1 MKYVTNFASV
11 LVLFFIFTGTA
22 EARLPQRGK
31 RSSGKSDIQAPSY
44 GSPMASNL
52 PEGIKMI
59 EIDKAMVDNS
69 GNLSESSLPQ
79 LLAKAQ
85 AYLPPNS
92 FLNNSCINAK
102 KIGAAG
108 SFNTVQLFKV
118 TSTCIP
124 GKTSQYIV
132 KEARDGE
139 REALSLQAI
148 EKYPKMKELMA
159 PGAPPANLP
168 SIALPV
174 GYLAYNDGNINHI
187 LTVMPLAQGKV
198 LCETI
203 TEFSKN
209 QSDTNKENL
218 KKAYKVLGTQ
228 MSHMYKR
235 FMDQVPGSALGKS
248 IPHGDFHCF
257 NIFYDANAAGHLTLI
272 DNETMADALTNKSV
286 PADDILKLFLGLF
299 STSEPAERKDVIK
312 GVDLKLWH
320 ELALA
325 SYIEGFLS
333 AYAAAE
339 QKQALAD
346 LQKIFNSDLK
356 PSWMNI
362 DAAMLK
368 ELRSKYINPVFE
380 SAALKLKS

>member
-1 MKYVTNFASV
+1 MMKYIIKFVSIFA
-11 LVLFFIFTGTA
+11 FTLILANPSG
-22 EARLPQRGK
+22 ARLR
-31 RSSGKSDIQAPSY
+31 KSEFQTPTY
-44 GSPMASNL
+44 GSPVASAPLPDGINL
-52 PEGIKMI
+52 ID
-59 EIDKAMVDNS
+59 IDKTMVDNM
-69 GNLSESSLPQ
+69 GILSESSLSQ

-85 AYLPPNS
+85 AHLPAKS
-92 FLNNSCINAK
+92 FLNSSCISAK
-102 KIGAAG
+102 KIGAEG

-118 TSTCIP
+118 TSTCNP

-139 REALSLQAI
+139 REALSLQLI

-159 PGAPPANLP
+159 PQAPPANLP

-174 GYLAYNDGNINHI
+174 GYLAYNDTNRNHI
-187 LTVMPLAQGKV
+187 LSVMPLAQGKV

-203 TEFSKN
+203 TDFSKN
-209 QSDTNKENL
+209 QSDINKANL
-218 KKAYKVLGTQ
+218 KKAYKVLGTE
-228 MSHMYKR
+228 MSNFYAR
-235 FMDQVPGSALGKS
+235 FREKVPGSALGKS

-257 NIFYDANAAGHLTLI
+257 NIFYDANAGHVTLI
-272 DNETMADALTNKSV
+272 DNETMADALSNKSI

-312 GVDLKLWH
+312 GIDLKLWH
-320 ELALA
+320 ELALG

-339 QKQALAD
+339 QKQALQD
-346 LQKIFNSDLK
+346 LKKIFNSDLR

-362 DAAMLK
+362 DAGRLK
-368 ELRSKYINPVFE
+368 ELREKYINPVFE
-380 SAALKLKS
+380 SVALKLKAS